1 MSKIDREAVECT
13 LCRAQPGEACE
24 FVDGP
29 APMVDDNGTK
39 RRAVHA
45 TRYAASLPPEERK
58 RFWESAVDSYLS
70 AELERMNAAAPSSPS
85 TSEEPA

>member
-1 MSKIDREAVECT
+1 MSKIDREAVECD
-13 LCRAQPGEACE
+13 LCRARPGEACE

-45 TRYAASLPPEERK
+45 TRYAASLPPEERGP
-58 RFWESAVDSYLS
+58 FWGNAVDSYLS
-70 AELERMNAAAPSSPS
+70 TELEHMNAAAGKATP
-85 TSEEPA
+85 